1 MLWITWI
8 RSLFSVS
15 VFNNSTLWITGGED
29 GANYLKSTEFV
40 FVNQPPI
47 EGPDLPFAI
56 SGHCMVQVD
65 ARTIFI
71 VGGSLSTSK
80 SSPVNSKKF
89 IKIYSTSFLSFDWKR
104 DFYSSNEIRKVQKEH
119 FNIVCQNLNGL

>member
-1 MLWITWI
+1 M
-8 RSLFSVS
+8 
-15 VFNNSTLWITGGED
+15 FNDSTLWITGGED

-80 SSPVNSKKF
+80 SSPVNSK
-89 IKIYSTSFLSFDWKR
+89 IYVVARVESGLELSQLN
-104 DFYSSNEIRKVQKEH
+104 SSPQ
-119 FNIVCQNLNGL
+119 F

>member
-1 MLWITWI
+1 MYVSKYVLNTFFFHI
-8 RSLFSVS
+8 S
-15 VFNNSTLWITGGED
+15 VFNDSTLWITGGED

-80 SSPVNSKKF
+80 SSPVNSK
-89 IKIYSTSFLSFDWKR
+89 II
-104 DFYSSNEIRKVQKEH
+104 N
-119 FNIVCQNLNGL
+119 N